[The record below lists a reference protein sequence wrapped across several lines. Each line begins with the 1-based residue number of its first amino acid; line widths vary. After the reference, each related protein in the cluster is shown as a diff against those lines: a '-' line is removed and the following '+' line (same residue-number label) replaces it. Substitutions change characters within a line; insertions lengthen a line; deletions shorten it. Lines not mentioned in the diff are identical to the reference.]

1 MKNLTANV
9 AYAAVIKRVIETH
22 MTEPQYAIGLP
33 LYVPVITGLMD
44 TAPSQTDR
52 AQMFGAAATAFLS
65 ESTPALKSFNPETID
80 VHMDQIFVEMQSIL
94 DQVREKVIGSK
105 DMHDLIKSN
114 RQTNYVDS
122 KGEQAETEDNDG
134 KSSNGTSILDQLL
147 SALSA
152 DGCGECEGCKRRAAL
167 KEEQEKGAA

>member
-9 AYAAVIKRVIETH
+9 AYAAVLKKVIETH

-65 ESTPALKSFNPETID
+65 ESTPALRDFNPETVD
-80 VHMDQIFVEMQSIL
+80 AHMDQIFVEMQSIL

-114 RQTNYVDS
+114 RQTNYVSDN
-122 KGEQAETEDNDG
+122 GEQAETEDND
-134 KSSNGTSILDQLL
+134 KSDGTSVLDQLL